1 MCDGMGF
8 TALHLASWM
17 GEDEMVAELLNRGAF
32 MDVQDVEVR
41 IPLSV
46 FGRFESISQS
56 TPCFL
61 LSTVDELAA
70 ELLNQGAFMDVQ
82 DFEVCI
88 PLLFLVDL
96 N

>member
-1 MCDGMGF
+1 
-8 TALHLASWM
+8 
-17 GEDEMVAELLNRGAF
+17 
-32 MDVQDVEVR
+32 
-41 IPLSV
+41 
-46 FGRFESISQS
+46 
-56 TPCFL
+56 L